1 MLWGFL
7 NTLQIIS
14 YFPYLTL
21 YMPMFLEEFIGSLTI
36 SNLQIS
42 FKLLDDA
49 IESLQENWIGNNEYE
64 INSED
69 QKYKEDGISSMSV
82 IRNATRILKTL
93 FQGLLLWIIF
103 YALKAKFITV
113 ADETQAVTK
122 PEDMEESPQ
131 ISSNKKFSKCER
143 VKAWLKKKLVS
154 IWNDYK
160 FHFFIRLGFQV
171 YLEGWLLVLLN
182 LSAFK
187 FVNWIQIVS
196 YITALICF
204 VSLNI

>member
-1 MLWGFL
+1 MLSCKFISLIYFYRGDQIELLWGFL

-93 FQGLLLWIIF
+93 FQGLLL
-103 YALKAKFITV
+103 
-113 ADETQAVTK
+113 
-122 PEDMEESPQ
+122 
-131 ISSNKKFSKCER
+131 
-143 VKAWLKKKLVS
+143 
-154 IWNDYK
+154 
-160 FHFFIRLGFQV
+160 
-171 YLEGWLLVLLN
+171 
-182 LSAFK
+182 
-187 FVNWIQIVS
+187 
-196 YITALICF
+196 
-204 VSLNI
+204 